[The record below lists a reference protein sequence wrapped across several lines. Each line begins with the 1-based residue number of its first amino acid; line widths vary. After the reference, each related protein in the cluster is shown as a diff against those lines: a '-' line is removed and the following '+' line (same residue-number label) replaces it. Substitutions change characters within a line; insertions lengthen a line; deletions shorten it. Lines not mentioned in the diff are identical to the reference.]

1 MFMPGRP
8 QSKALLRFLL
18 GAVCIILGGVPLLKL
33 KLATTMQGVFSP
45 MAIKIA
51 LLIGGLFLFY
61 DGLIIKN
68 PMTGLVKPTSMLGG
82 VLLFIAGAL
91 PLLIELG
98 WLNKHL
104 PFIATLN
111 IPVGVL
117 YGLLIFFGLY
127 LLHDGFVLSK
137 QFF

>member
-1 MFMPGRP
+1 MFMPGKT
-8 QSKALLRFLL
+8 QSKAILRFLL
-18 GAVCIILGGVPLLKL
+18 GAICIVLGGVPLLKL
-33 KLATTMQGVFSP
+33 KFATMMPSVFSP
-45 MAIKIA
+45 MIIKMA
-51 LLIGGLFLFY
+51 LLIGGVFLFY

-68 PMTGLVKPTSMLGG
+68 PMTGIVKPTSMLAGI
-82 VLLFIAGAL
+82 LLFIAGAL
-91 PLLIELG
+91 PLLIQLG
-98 WLNKHL
+98 WLNKYL

-127 LLHDGFVLSK
+127 LIHDGYVLSR